1 MKSSKYENTLDI
13 RHLPMDIGRLVCNI
27 FKLGYRT
34 KKLDARGNKYK
45 EKIRGG
51 AVMVSNHIGMMDPIA
66 LITAFLYRRVFFFAS
81 EVVLGS
87 DRKITGTLMRGMG
100 CIKIDRNI
108 ADVEAIRTGCEI
120 VKNGRIM
127 AIFAQ
132 GEIQKSGNFE
142 TFKGGGVL
150 LAIKAKAPI
159 IPVYISQRKH
169 WWERKIVVVGD
180 PFVPSERCQKKFPSM
195 ADIDSL
201 TAELLTEMKNLK
213 AICENA

>member
-1 MKSSKYENTLDI
+1 
-13 RHLPMDIGRLVCNI
+13 MDLGRLVCNI
-27 FKLGYRT
+27 FKIGYRT

-45 EKIRGG
+45 GKIRGG

-66 LITAFLYRRVFFFAS
+66 LITTFLYRRIFFFAS
-81 EVVLGS
+81 EVVLGK
-87 DRKITGTLMRGMG
+87 DRRITGALMRGMG

-142 TFKGGGVL
+142 SFKAGGVL

-159 IPVYISQRKH
+159 IPVYIAQRKH
-169 WWERKIVVVGD
+169 WWERKVVVVGD
-180 PFVPSERCQKKFPSM
+180 PFIPAERCEKKFPSM
-195 ADIDSL
+195 TDIDKL
-201 TAELLTEMKNLK
+201 TADLLEEMKNLK
-213 AICENA
+213 RIGDSN